1 MRNRPTF
8 LAVALLVAVF
18 AAGAVSGLA
27 YQAWA
32 DTRATAVRPT
42 RGERAIAFLTG
53 QLDLSAAQ
61 QDSVR
66 AVFGRYRPA
75 MDSIWRTVHPRFDS
89 VRTLVRADV
98 MTHLTPAQQARY
110 RELMTKLD
118 ERHRAGD
125 SGRSRATK

>member
-1 MRNRPTF
+1 MKNRPKS

-18 AAGAVSGLA
+18 AAGAVSGWA

-32 DTRATAVRPT
+32 DSRPT
-42 RGERAIAFLTG
+42 AKPPRGERAVAYLKDE
-53 QLDLSAAQ
+53 LDLTAVQ

-66 AVFGRYRPA
+66 AVFARYRSA
-75 MDSIWRTVHPRFDS
+75 MDTIWRTVRPRFDS

-110 RELMTKLD
+110 RDLITKME
-118 ERHRAGD
+118 ERHRAQD
-125 SGRSRATK
+125 SGRARTTR